1 MFGDSRG
8 FFCQT
13 AKCHPE
19 LPLHLLKFA
28 PFCKNPQGI
37 LLSSG
42 HHIMRKNYGY
52 LVVGPSYHLF
62 QELEGTKQGRAAE
75 ETHFLAMAAEAGPER
90 FLPFH
95 EPAPAQ

>member
-1 MFGDSRG
+1 
-8 FFCQT
+8 
-13 AKCHPE
+13 
-19 LPLHLLKFA
+19 
-28 PFCKNPQGI
+28 
-37 LLSSG
+37 
-42 HHIMRKNYGY
+42 MRKNYGY